1 MSCFASSRVSPTA
14 THPGRSGTY
23 APTLL
28 PVSSKMTRYSMP
40 SLFFLQASLLQ
51 DTSKCTKRHIQAGF
65 AGNGYGAG
73 LRGMPKLA
81 MTAASAYE
89 LPAIVFEHS
98 DDFTDLHG
106 A

>member
-1 MSCFASSRVSPTA
+1 
-14 THPGRSGTY
+14 
-23 APTLL
+23 
-28 PVSSKMTRYSMP
+28 MP

-51 DTSKCTKRHIQAGF
+51 DTSKCIKRHIQAGF

-98 DDFTDLHG
+98 DDFADLHG
-106 A
+106 AERTTRLEQPKVIDTIRTP